1 MTGLRSP
8 YEYER
13 YWAQAYV
20 AERVFEADPDPS
32 RPKVLITFPYSYQNG
47 PLHVGHL
54 YTASRAD
61 AYARYKRLKGYNVLF
76 PWAWHWTG
84 EAVAGISDRLR
95 KGDQNLIRILREVDG
110 VPEEV
115 IGRFVDPVEVCR
127 HYTSENREAVKA
139 IGFSVDWRR
148 EFHTTDLHP
157 YYSRFVRWQYLT
169 LERLGRVRRGSH
181 PVVWCP
187 KCQSPTGD
195 HDRMVG
201 EGVGPTEFTSVLF
214 ELDGVYLAAATL
226 RPETVFG
233 TTNVWVRPDV
243 EYAVVE
249 VDGKRVVLSREAAF
263 KLSEQIEGVREVG
276 SVRGRDLIGKAVK
289 VPLTGASVPVLP
301 AEFVRTDLGTG
312 IVYSVPAHAPYD
324 YAALRDLKR
333 DPAKLEAFGIGRDV
347 VERIEPISIATTE
360 GLGSMPAVELVE
372 GRGIKD
378 QNDTAL
384 EELTSF
390 VYSEEF
396 YKGRMNENCG
406 ELAGIPVREA
416 RDLIKD
422 RLRSMGLAFPFY
434 DLTERVVCRS
444 GDECIVK
451 VVRDQWFLTYSDEDW
466 KEMVRDCVRS
476 MNVHPE
482 GVRQWFL
489 NVVDW
494 LRDWPCARKTGLGTR
509 LPFDEEWIVETL
521 SDSTVY
527 MALYTI
533 SHFVNSGKVTPDQLT
548 YEVLDYVFRGNGDPE
563 AVARSVGMDPEALRG
578 MRREFEYWYPVDLRF
593 SAKDLVPNHLTFFVF
608 QHVAIFDRSKWPR
621 GVSVNGIVRVE
632 GEEMHKTRGN
642 FIPIKVAISK
652 YGADASRLALLLAAE
667 DMDDPDWREKN
678 AIEYRRTLDHI
689 LRIAQEVSSTEP
701 DGAVRRADRWLLAE
715 LRRILRTIEEAMEE
729 TKTRTAANAAVYL
742 MLNAWRRY
750 LRRRGG
756 PIGPAARTFL
766 RAWAVVLSPFAPFTA
781 EEVNRIMGGQGFV
794 ARASWPVVE
803 GEGLEEVLVE
813 EEVLDSLVEDV
824 KSIVRVTGA
833 QPNRVRILVAP
844 RNSLEIFT
852 GILDEVAARGS
863 VDIGRWV
870 RSFPQEV
877 DRAAAAS
884 LVRRFAELARAL
896 LQKHP
901 LEALKAAVTSE
912 RSLYEEEA
920 EFLRRELG
928 LEVEV
933 TEADYARPDPLR
945 KALQAVPL
953 KPGVIVS

>member
-1 MTGLRSP
+1 MRSP
-8 YEYER
+8 YDYER

-20 AERVFEADPDPS
+20 SERVFEADPDPN
-32 RPKVLITFPYSYQNG
+32 RPKVFVTFPYSYQNG

-84 EAVAGISDRLR
+84 EAVAGLSDRLR

-127 HYTSENREAVKA
+127 HYTSENREVVKA

-195 HDRMVG
+195 HDRMAG

-214 ELDGVYLAAATL
+214 ELDGLYLAAATL
-226 RPETVFG
+226 RPETVYG

-243 EYAVVE
+243 EYSVVE
-249 VDGKRVVLSREAAF
+249 VNGKRVVLSREAAF

-276 SVRGRDLIGKAVK
+276 KIRGSDLIGKTVR
-289 VPLTGASVPVLP
+289 VPLTGAAVPVLP

-333 DPAKLEAFGIGRDV
+333 DPSKLKAFGISREL
-347 VERIEPISIATTE
+347 VERLQPISIATTE

-372 GRGIKD
+372 SRGIKD
-378 QNDTAL
+378 QNDPAL

-406 ELAGIPVREA
+406 ELSGLPVREA
-416 RDLIKD
+416 RDLIKE
-422 RLRSMGLAFPFY
+422 RLGSMGLAFPFY
-434 DLTERVVCRS
+434 DLTEKVVCRS

-451 VVRDQWFLTYSDEDW
+451 VVKDQWFLTYSDEDW
-466 KEMVRDCVRS
+466 KEMVRECVRS

-494 LRDWPCARKTGLGTR
+494 LKDWPCARKTGLGTR

-533 SHFVNSGKVTPDQLT
+533 SHYVNSGRVRPEQLT
-548 YEVLDYVFRGNGDPE
+548 YEVLDYVFRGNGDY
-563 AVARSVGMDPEALRG
+563 VQIARSVGIDPEVLQS
-578 MRREFEYWYPVDLRF
+578 MRREFEYWYPVDFRF
-593 SAKDLVPNHLTFFVF
+593 SAKELVPNHLTFFIF
-608 QHVAIFDRSKWPR
+608 QHVALFERSKWPR
-621 GVSVNGIVRVE
+621 GVSVNGLVRVE

-667 DMDDPDWREKN
+667 DMDDPDWRERN
-678 AIEYRRTLDHI
+678 AIEYRRTLDHL
-689 LRIAQEVSSTEP
+689 LRIAHEVSSAEP
-701 DGAVRRADRWLLAE
+701 DGDVKRADRWLLAE
-715 LRRILRTIEEAMEE
+715 LGRILRVIEDSMEV

-756 PIGPAARTFL
+756 SIGPAARTFL

-781 EEVNRIMGGQGFV
+781 EEMNRILGGRDFV
-794 ARASWPVVE
+794 ARASWPAVE
-803 GEGLEEVLVE
+803 VAGSEQVLVE
-813 EEVLDSLVEDV
+813 EELLDSLVEDV
-824 KSIVRVTGA
+824 KSILKVRSDRSE
-833 QPNRVRILVAP
+833 RVRILVAP
-844 RNSLEIFT
+844 RSSVESFT
-852 GILDEVAARGS
+852 GILEEVAERGS
-863 VDIGRWV
+863 ADVGRWV

-877 DRAAAAS
+877 DRAAAAN
-884 LVRRFAELARAL
+884 LVRRFAELTRAM

-901 LEALKAAVTSE
+901 LEALRSAVLNE
-912 RSLYEEEA
+912 LSLYAEEA
-920 EFLRRELG
+920 DYLRRELG
-928 LEVEV
+928 MEIEVV
-933 TEADYARPDPLR
+933 EADYARPDPLR

>member
-1 MTGLRSP
+1 MRSP
-8 YEYER
+8 YDYER
-13 YWAQAYV
+13 YWAERYV
-20 AERVFEADPDPS
+20 EERAFEADPDPN

-95 KGDQNLIRILREVDG
+95 KGDEKLFRILKEVDG

-115 IGRFVDPVEVCR
+115 IARFVDPVEVCR
-127 HYTSENREAVKA
+127 HYTSENREVVKA
-139 IGFSVDWRR
+139 IGFSIDWRR

-201 EGVGPTEFTSVLF
+201 EGVGPTEFTAVLF
-214 ELDGVYLAAATL
+214 ELDGLYLAAATL
-226 RPETVFG
+226 RPETIYG

-243 EYAVVE
+243 EYSVVDVE
-249 VDGKRVVLSREAAF
+249 GKRVVVSKEAAF

-276 SVRGRDLIGKAVK
+276 SIGGRDLIGKWVR
-289 VPLTGASVPVLP
+289 VPITGARVPVLP

-312 IVYSVPAHAPYD
+312 VVYSVPAHAPYD

-333 DPAKLEAFGIGRDV
+333 DPSRIEAFGISREIIDGL
-347 VERIEPISIATTE
+347 EPFPIAVTE
-360 GLGSMPAVELVE
+360 GLGRMPAVELVE
-372 GRGIKD
+372 SRGIRD
-378 QNDTAL
+378 QNDPAL

-396 YKGRMNENCG
+396 YKGRMNERCG
-406 ELAGIPVREA
+406 DLAGVPVREA
-416 RDLIKD
+416 RDLIKE
-422 RLRSMGLAFPFY
+422 RLRSIGLGFPFY

-466 KEMVRDCVRS
+466 KEMVRECVRG
-476 MNVHPE
+476 MNVFPE

-533 SHFVNSGKVTPDQLT
+533 SHYVNSGQVSPEQLT
-548 YEVLDYVFRGNGDPE
+548 YEVLDYVFRGNGDPD
-563 AVARSVGMDPEALRG
+563 AIARSVGLNGETLRK
-578 MRREFEYWYPVDLRF
+578 MREEFEYWYPVDIRF
-593 SAKDLVPNHLTFFVF
+593 SAKDLVPNHLTFFIF
-608 QHVAIFDRSKWPR
+608 QHVALFDRSKWPR

-632 GEEMHKTRGN
+632 GEEMHKTKGN
-642 FIPIKVAISK
+642 FIPIKLAISK

-678 AIEYRRTLDHI
+678 AIEYRRTLDNV
-689 LRIAQEVSSTEP
+689 LRIAQEVSAAPT
-701 DGAVRRADRWLLAE
+701 DGEMTRADRWLMAE
-715 LRRILRTIEEAMEE
+715 LRRILKTIEEAMEV

-750 LRRRGG
+750 VRRRGG
-756 PIGPAARTFL
+756 SIGPAARDFVK
-766 RAWAVVLSPFAPFTA
+766 AWAVALSPFAPFTA
-781 EEVNRIMGGQGFV
+781 EEMNRLLGGEGFV
-794 ARASWPVVE
+794 AKASWPVVE
-803 GEGLEEVLVE
+803 GDGLEEVLLE
-813 EEVLDSLVEDV
+813 EETLDSLVEDV
-824 KSIVRVTGA
+824 KSIVRATGS
-833 QPNRVRILVAP
+833 QPRSVKVLVAP
-844 RNSLEIFT
+844 RALTSVYLE
-852 GILDEVAARGS
+852 ILDEVASRGS
-863 VDIGRWV
+863 ADVGRWV
-870 RSFPQEV
+870 RSFPQDV
-877 DRAAAAS
+877 DRGAAAN

-896 LQKHP
+896 LQRY
-901 LEALKAAVTSE
+901 EADAIRSAILNEKA
-912 RSLYEEEA
+912 LYEEEIGY
-920 EFLRRELG
+920 LRRELG
-928 LEVEV
+928 CEVEV
-933 TEADYARPDPLR
+933 SEADYAHPDPKR
-945 KALQAVPL
+945 KALQAIPL
-953 KPGVIVS
+953 RPGVIMS

>member
-1 MTGLRSP
+1 LRSP
-8 YEYER
+8 YDYER
-13 YWAQAYV
+13 YWA
-20 AERVFEADPDPS
+20 ERYEREKVFEADPDPS

-61 AYARYKRLKGYNVLF
+61 AYARYKRLKGHNVLF

-95 KGDQNLIRILREVDG
+95 KGDERLVRILREVDG
-110 VPEEV
+110 VPDDV
-115 IGRFVDPVEVCR
+115 IARFVDPVEVCR
-127 HYTSENREAVKA
+127 HYTSENREVVKA

-148 EFHTTDLHP
+148 EFYTTDLHP

-201 EGVGPTEFTSVLF
+201 EGVGPTEFTAVLF
-214 ELDGVYLAAATL
+214 ELDGLYLAAATL
-226 RPETVFG
+226 RPETIYG

-249 VDGKRVVLSREAAF
+249 VDGKRVVVSREAAF
-263 KLSEQIEGVREVG
+263 KLSEQIEGVREDG
-276 SVRGRDLIGKAVK
+276 SIRGRDLIGKWVR
-289 VPLTGASVPVLP
+289 VPITGARVPVLP

-312 IVYSVPAHAPYD
+312 VVYSVPAHAPYD

-333 DPAKLEAFGIGRDV
+333 APSRLEAYGIGREV
-347 VERIEPISIATTE
+347 VEGLEPIPIAVTE
-360 GLGSMPAVELVE
+360 GLGRMPAVELVE
-372 GRGIKD
+372 SRGIRD
-378 QNDTAL
+378 QNDPAL

-396 YKGRMNENCG
+396 YKGRMNERCG
-406 ELAGIPVREA
+406 DLAGVPVREA
-416 RDLIKD
+416 RDLIKE
-422 RLRSMGLAFPFY
+422 RLRSMGLGFPFY
-434 DLTERVVCRS
+434 DLTEKVVCRS

-451 VVRDQWFLTYSDEDW
+451 VVRDQWFLAYSDEDW
-466 KEMVRDCVRS
+466 KEMARECVRS
-476 MNVHPE
+476 MNVFPE

-533 SHFVNSGKVTPDQLT
+533 SHYVNSGQVSPEQLT
-548 YEVLDYVFRGNGDPE
+548 YEVLDYVFRGEGDPE
-563 AVARSVGMDPEALRG
+563 LIARSVGLDPETLKR
-578 MRREFEYWYPVDLRF
+578 MRREFEYWYPVDIRF

-608 QHVAIFDRSKWPR
+608 QHVALFDRSKWPR

-642 FIPIKVAISK
+642 FIPIKLAISK
-652 YGADASRLALLLAAE
+652 YGADASRLGLLLAAE
-667 DMDDPDWREKN
+667 DMDDPDWKEKN
-678 AIEYRRTLDHI
+678 VIEYRKTLDNV
-689 LRIAQEVSSTEP
+689 LRIAQEVSS
-701 DGAVRRADRWLLAE
+701 AVADSEARNADRWLMAE
-715 LRRILRTIEEAMEE
+715 LRRILKVIEDAMEV
-729 TKTRTAANAAVYL
+729 TKTRTAANAAVFL

-750 LRRRGG
+750 VRRRGG
-756 PIGPAARTFL
+756 SIGPAARDFV
-766 RAWAVVLSPFAPFTA
+766 RAWAVALSPFAPYTA
-781 EEVNRIMGGQGFV
+781 EEMNRVLGGSGFV
-794 ARASWPVVE
+794 AKASWPEVE
-803 GEGLEEVLVE
+803 GDGLEKVLVME
-813 EEVLDSLVEDV
+813 EALDSLVEDV
-824 KSIVRVTGA
+824 KSIVRVTGN
-833 QPNRVRILVAP
+833 QPKSVKVLVAP
-844 RNSLEIFT
+844 RTFT
-852 GILDEVAARGS
+852 GIYVGILEEVAAKGS
-863 VDIGRWV
+863 ADVGRWV

-877 DRAAAAS
+877 ERGAAAN

-896 LQKHP
+896 LQRHP
-901 LEALKAAVTSE
+901 LDAIRTAIADEKT
-912 RSLYEEEA
+912 LYEEEV
-920 EFLRRELG
+920 EYLRRELG
-928 LEVEV
+928 CEVVV
-933 TEADYARPDPLR
+933 TEADYAHPDPMR
-945 KALQAVPL
+945 KALQAIPL
-953 KPGVIVS
+953 RPGVLVS

>member
-1 MTGLRSP
+1 MKSP
-8 YEYER
+8 YDYER
-13 YWAQAYV
+13 YWAERYV
-20 AERVFEADPDPS
+20 REGVFEADPDPG
-32 RPKVLITFPYSYQNG
+32 RPKSLITFPYSYQNG

-54 YTASRAD
+54 FTASRAD
-61 AYARYKRLKGYNVLF
+61 AYARYKRLRGYNVLF

-84 EAVAGISDRLR
+84 EAVAGISDRLK
-95 KGDQNLIRILREVDG
+95 KGDERLIRILKEVDG
-110 VPEEV
+110 VSDDLLP
-115 IGRFVDPVEVCR
+115 RFVDPVEVCR
-127 HYTSENREAVKA
+127 HYTSENREVVRA

-157 YYSRFVRWQYLT
+157 YYSRFVRWQYIT

-201 EGVGPTEFTSVLF
+201 EGVGPTEFTAVLF
-214 ELDGVYLAAATL
+214 ELDGLYLAAATL
-226 RPETVFG
+226 RPETIYG

-249 VDGKRVVLSREAAF
+249 VEGKKVVVSREAAF
-263 KLSEQIEGVREVG
+263 KLSEQMDGVREVG
-276 SVRGRDLIGKAVK
+276 SVSGRDLIGRWVR
-289 VPLTGASVPVLP
+289 VPITGVTVPVLP
-301 AEFVRTDLGTG
+301 GEFVRTQIGTG
-312 IVYSVPAHAPYD
+312 VVYSVPAHAPYD

-333 DPAKLEAFGIGRDV
+333 DPSKLEAFGISRDL
-347 VERIEPISIATTE
+347 VEKLEPLAIAVTE
-360 GLGSMPAVELVE
+360 GLGEMPAVELVE
-372 GRGIKD
+372 SRDVRD
-378 QNDTAL
+378 QNDPAL
-384 EELTSF
+384 EELTSY

-396 YKGRMNENCG
+396 YKGRMNERCG
-406 ELAGIPVREA
+406 DLAGVPVREA

-422 RLRSMGLAFPFY
+422 RLRSIGLGIPFY

-444 GDECIVK
+444 GDECVVK

-466 KEMVRDCVRS
+466 KEKVRESVRS
-476 MNVHPE
+476 MNVFPE

-533 SHFVNSGKVTPDQLT
+533 SHYVNSGRLSPEQLT
-548 YEVLDYVFRGNGDPE
+548 HEVLDYVFRGNGDPNTI
-563 AVARSVGMDPEALRG
+563 ARSAGLDPETLRR

-608 QHVAIFDRSKWPR
+608 QHVALFERSKWPR

-642 FIPIKVAISK
+642 FIPIKLAISR

-678 AIEYRRTLDHI
+678 VVEYRRALDNL
-689 LRIAQEVSSTEP
+689 LRIAHEVSSAEA
-701 DGAVRRADRWLLAE
+701 DGDASRADRWLKAE
-715 LRRILRTIEEAMEE
+715 LRRILKVIEDAMEV
-729 TKTRTAANAAVYL
+729 TKTRTAANAALYL

-750 LRRRGG
+750 VRRRGG
-756 PIGPAARTFL
+756 SIGPAARDFV
-766 RAWAVVLSPFAPFTA
+766 RAWAVALSPFAPFTA
-781 EEVNRIMGGQGFV
+781 EEMNRVLGGSGFV
-794 ARASWPVVE
+794 AKASWPVVE

-813 EEVLDSLVEDV
+813 EEALDSLVEDV
-824 KSIVRVTGA
+824 KSIVRVTGN
-833 QPNRVRILVAP
+833 QPRSVRVLVAP
-844 RNSLEIFT
+844 RSSFGIYL
-852 GILDEVAARGS
+852 GILEEVAAKGS
-863 VDIGRWV
+863 ADVGRWV
-870 RSFPQEV
+870 RSFPQGV
-877 DRAAAAS
+877 DRGAAAN

-896 LQKHP
+896 LQRYP
-901 LEALKAAVTSE
+901 VEAIRSAIENERAV
-912 RSLYEEEA
+912 YEGEVGY
-920 EFLRRELG
+920 LSRELG
-928 LEVEV
+928 CEVSV
-933 TEADYARPDPLR
+933 TEADYANPDPMR
-945 KALQAVPL
+945 KALQAIPL
-953 KPGVIVS
+953 RPGVVVS

>member
-1 MTGLRSP
+1 LRSP
-8 YEYER
+8 YDYER
-13 YWAQAYV
+13 YWAERYV
-20 AERVFEADPDPS
+20 RERVFEADPDPS
-32 RPKVLITFPYSYQNG
+32 RPKVLVTFPYSYQNG

-95 KGDQNLIRILREVDG
+95 KGDERLVRILKEVDG
-110 VPEEV
+110 VPDEA
-115 IGRFVDPVEVCR
+115 IARFVDPVEVCR
-127 HYTSENREAVKA
+127 HYTSENREVVKA

-157 YYSRFVRWQYLT
+157 YYSRFVWWQYLT

-201 EGVGPTEFTSVLF
+201 EGVGPTEFTAVLF
-214 ELDGVYLAAATL
+214 ELDGLYLAAATL
-226 RPETVFG
+226 RPETVYG

-243 EYAVVE
+243 EYALVE
-249 VDGKRVVLSREAAF
+249 VEGKKVVVSKEAAF
-263 KLSEQIEGVREVG
+263 KLSEQIDGVREVG
-276 SVRGRDLIGKAVK
+276 SVSGKDLIGKWVK
-289 VPLTGASVPVLP
+289 VPITGARVPVLP

-312 IVYSVPAHAPYD
+312 VVYSVPAHAPYD

-333 DPAKLEAFGIGRDV
+333 DPSKLEAFGISEDL
-347 VERIEPISIATTE
+347 VERLEPIPIAVTE
-360 GLGSMPAVELVE
+360 GLGKMPAVELVE
-372 GRGIKD
+372 SRGIRD
-378 QNDTAL
+378 QNDPAL

-396 YKGRMNENCG
+396 YKGRMNERCG
-406 ELAGIPVREA
+406 DLAGLPVKEA
-416 RDLIKD
+416 RDLIKE
-422 RLRSMGLAFPFY
+422 RLRSVGLGFPFY

-451 VVRDQWFLTYSDEDW
+451 VVKDQWFLTYSDEDW
-466 KEMVRDCVRS
+466 KELARECVRS
-476 MNVHPE
+476 MNVFPE

-489 NVVDW
+489 NVIDW
-494 LRDWPCARKTGLGTR
+494 LKDWPCARKTGLGTR

-533 SHFVNSGKVTPDQLT
+533 SHYVNSGKVSPEQLT

-563 AVARSVGMDPEALRG
+563 AIAMSVGLDPETLRR
-578 MRREFEYWYPVDLRF
+578 MREEFEYWYPVDLRF

-608 QHVAIFDRSKWPR
+608 QHVALFERSKWPR
-621 GVSVNGIVRVE
+621 GVSANGIVRVE
-632 GEEMHKTRGN
+632 GEEMHKTKGN
-642 FIPIKVAISK
+642 FIPIKLAISK

-667 DMDDPDWREKN
+667 DMDDPDWRERN
-678 AIEYRRTLDHI
+678 AIEYRRTLDNI
-689 LRIAQEVSSTEP
+689 LKIAQEVST
-701 DGAVRRADRWLLAE
+701 AVTDSEMRRADRWLMAE
-715 LRRILRTIEEAMEE
+715 LSRILKVIEDAMEV

-750 LRRRGG
+750 VRRRGG
-756 PIGPAARTFL
+756 SIGPAAKDFVK
-766 RAWAVVLSPFAPFTA
+766 AWAVALSPFAPFTA
-781 EEVNRIMGGQGFV
+781 EEMNRVLGGKDFV
-794 ARASWPVVE
+794 ARSSWPVVKLD
-803 GEGLEEVLVE
+803 GLEEVLIE

-824 KSIVRVTGA
+824 KSIVHVTGK
-833 QPNRVRILVAP
+833 QPNSVKVLVAP
-844 RNSLEIFT
+844 QTFT
-852 GILDEVAARGS
+852 GIYLGILEEVAAKGS
-863 VDIGRWV
+863 ADIGRWV

-877 DRAAAAS
+877 DRGAAAN
-884 LVRRFAELARAL
+884 LVRRFVELARAL
-896 LQKHP
+896 LQRYPADAIRSAITK
-901 LEALKAAVTSE
+901 ERAV
-912 RSLYEEEA
+912 YEEEI
-920 EFLRRELG
+920 EYLRRELG
-928 LEVEV
+928 CEVVV
-933 TEADYARPDPLR
+933 TEADYAHPDPMR
-945 KALQAVPL
+945 KALQAIPL
-953 KPGVIVS
+953 RPGVVVS